1 MEKISQLDLK
11 AFVTKAVNEVFATML
26 SMEVEFPDVN
36 GQPVIQG
43 ERVVGS
49 VSFAGK
55 VMGNISIQVD
65 CGFARVMTAAMLG
78 MELEEVNGDDDVND
92 VIGEVSNMVG
102 GDLKSRLCDNGLHCD
117 LSIPSITT
125 GTSFRIECRDW
136 ERHEQVA
143 FRHDQHAG
151 MVEVCIKNAL

>member
-1 MEKISQLDLK
+1 MEQLNALDLRS
-11 AFVTKAVNEVFATML
+11 FITKAVNGVFATML
-26 SMEVEFPDVN
+26 SMEVEFPEQN
-36 GQPVIQG
+36 GQPILEG

-55 VMGNISIQVD
+55 VMGNINIQVD

-78 MELEEVNGDDDVND
+78 MELEEVTGDDDVND
-92 VIGEVSNMVG
+92 VIGEMSNMVG
-102 GDLKSRLCDNGLHCD
+102 GDLKSRLCDNGLQCD

-143 FRHDQHAG
+143 FCHQDHAG